1 MNDEI
6 EKTECN
12 SLACDIG
19 FSPGASDLQRLC
31 LSQILL
37 QSGTDQDLLSDCD
50 GSHLSSCSLGN
61 GNRFSVGGWLQAF
74 RLSETECSDH
84 PSASVCCFD
93 FSSSFLHTKTFDL
106 LRGFAEK
113 GAWFPF
119 YLMIFVEVCFFGTII
134 LHVAVSITRAFIT
147 LGWLQSEK
155 TMRIL
160 DKVIWVICALAF
172 IVSAVAIIKT
182 QLAMFAG

>member
-1 MNDEI
+1 MMKLKKLNAI
-6 EKTECN
+6 L
-12 SLACDIG
+12 SLATLASLLVHLIYSVYAYLRFYYNPELTKT
-19 FSPGASDLQRLC
+19 FSLIVMVLTCLHAVLGMGIVFLSGDGSRLSDYPKQNVRTILQRVSAAL
-31 LSQILL
+31 IFPLL
-37 QSGTDQDLLSDCD
+37 
-50 GSHLSSCSLGN
+50 
-61 GNRFSVGGWLQAF
+61 
-74 RLSETECSDH
+74 
-84 PSASVCCFD
+84 
-93 FSSSFLHTKTFDL
+93 FLHTKTFDL

-160 DKVIWVICALAF
+160 DRVIWVICALAF